1 MLVNDQLNR
10 TLTFQK
16 TPERIISLVPSQ
28 TELLVALGLKSK
40 LVGITKFCI
49 HPKEL
54 RNEVAIIG
62 GTKTLHYDKIKALK
76 PDIIICNKEENT
88 AEIVAE
94 CSKIAAVW
102 VSDIYTLEDSLQMIF
117 SLGKVFDASKKS
129 AEICDKIVSEAN
141 HFSSVIQSSQRK
153 KVAYLIWKNPY
164 MAAGRN
170 TFVNAMLELN
180 NFENILS
187 EENSRY
193 PEIELSTLK
202 SADLILL
209 SSEPFPFK
217 ESDVIALKKAFQT
230 EVILVDGAYFSWYG
244 SRLQN
249 AFSYFKT
256 LHPILREEVT
266 S

>member
-16 TPERIISLVPSQ
+16 PPERIISLVPSQ

-40 LVGITKFCI
+40 LVGITKFCV
-49 HPKEL
+49 HPEEL
-54 RNEVAIIG
+54 RKEVAIVG
-62 GTKTLHYDKIKALK
+62 GTKELHYDKIKALK

-88 AEIVAE
+88 LEIVEE
-94 CSKIAAVW
+94 CSKIAPVW
-102 VSDIYTLEDSLQMIF
+102 VSDIYTLEDSLEMIL
-117 SLGKVFDASKKS
+117 SLGEIFKVCEKTS
-129 AEICDKIVSEAN
+129 EICEKIVSEAYN
-141 HFSSVIQSSQRK
+141 FSVAIQSSPTR
-153 KVAYLIWKNPY
+153 KVAYLIWKKPY

-170 TFVNAMLELN
+170 TFVNAILELN

-202 SADLILL
+202 SADLVLL

-217 ESDVIALKKAFQT
+217 ESDVIELKKALQT
-230 EVILVDGAYFSWYG
+230 EVLLVDGEYFSWYG

-249 AFSYFKT
+249 AFTYFKT
-256 LHPILREEVT
+256 LHT
-266 S
+266 

>member
-28 TELLVALGLKSK
+28 TELLVDLGLKSK
-40 LVGITKFCI
+40 LVGITKFCV

-54 RNEVAIIG
+54 RKEVTVVG

-76 PDIIICNKEENT
+76 PGIIICNKEENT
-88 AEIVAE
+88 VEIVE
-94 CSKIAAVW
+94 QCGKIAPVW
-102 VSDIYTLEDSLQMIF
+102 VSDIYTLEDSLEMIL
-117 SLGKVFDASKKS
+117 SLGEIFKIYGKTS
-129 AEICDKIVSEAN
+129 EICEKIVSEAYK
-141 HFSSVIQSSQRK
+141 FSVSIQSKPKR
-153 KVAYLIWKNPY
+153 KVAYLIWKKPY

-180 NFENILS
+180 NFENILL

-202 SADLILL
+202 SADLVLL

-217 ESDVIALKKAFQT
+217 ESDVIELKKALQT
-230 EVILVDGAYFSWYG
+230 EVLLVDGDYFSWYG

-249 AFSYFKT
+249 AFAYFKT
-256 LHPILREEVT
+256 LHP
-266 S
+266 

>member
-10 TLTFQK
+10 TLIFEK
-16 TPERIISLVPSQ
+16 PPERIISLVPSQ
-28 TELLVALGLKSK
+28 TELLVDLGLKSK
-40 LVGITKFCI
+40 LVGITKFCV
-49 HPKEL
+49 HPEEL
-54 RNEVAIIG
+54 RKEVAIIG
-62 GTKTLHYDKIKALK
+62 GTKELHYDKIKALK

-88 AEIVAE
+88 AEIVEE
-94 CSKIAAVW
+94 CSKIAPVW
-102 VSDIYTLEDSLQMIF
+102 VSDIYTLEDSLEMIL
-117 SLGKVFDASKKS
+117 SLGEIFKVCGKTS
-129 AEICDKIVSEAN
+129 EICERIVSEAYN
-141 HFSSVIQSSQRK
+141 FSVTIQSSPIR
-153 KVAYLIWKNPY
+153 KVAYLIWKKPY

-202 SADLILL
+202 SADLVLL

-217 ESDVIALKKAFQT
+217 ESDVIELKKALQT
-230 EVILVDGAYFSWYG
+230 EVLLVDGEYFSWYG

-249 AFSYFKT
+249 AFTYFKT
-256 LHPILREEVT
+256 LH
-266 S
+266 

>member
-10 TLTFQK
+10 KHTFQK

-28 TELLVALGLKSK
+28 TELLVDLGLKSK
-40 LVGITKFCI
+40 LVGITKFCV

-54 RNEVAIIG
+54 RKEVAIVG
-62 GTKTLHYDKIKALK
+62 GTKELHYDRIKAIK

-88 AEIVAE
+88 AEIVEE
-94 CSKIAAVW
+94 CSKIAPVW
-102 VSDIYTLEDSLQMIF
+102 VSDIYTLEDSLEMIL
-117 SLGKVFDASKKS
+117 SLGEIFKVCEKTS
-129 AEICDKIVSEAN
+129 AICEKIVSEAYC
-141 HFSSVIQSSQRK
+141 FSTKIQSSPRR
-153 KVAYLIWKNPY
+153 KVAYLIWKKPY

-180 NFENILS
+180 NFENTLS

-193 PEIELSTLK
+193 PEIKLSTLK
-202 SADLILL
+202 SADLVLL

-217 ESDVIALKKAFQT
+217 ESDAAELKKALQT
-230 EVILVDGAYFSWYG
+230 EVLLVDGEYFSWYG

-256 LHPILREEVT
+256 LH